1 MSDGTVHRI
10 GMRYV
15 HVVAGLAVLV
25 GVIAAAVVAE
35 AAWSRAA
42 EDTPP
47 QAELRNCR
55 SRAEGRAPIRMAVGP
70 NDVRLGPLVLG
81 NVLSAGSTG
90 RTSDPLWP
98 YGRKVPILL
107 PARSRVV
114 LAIAPEAQELAALQ
128 HRNTWVQAVRFTA
141 CFERVP
147 AFAYRGTVGKT
158 TFFPFGITLRE
169 PTACLP
175 LELWID
181 GRSAPIRRLIPI
193 GRRTC

>member
-1 MSDGTVHRI
+1 
-10 GMRYV
+10 MRCFRL
-15 HVVAGLAVLV
+15 ALGLAVLA
-25 GVIAAAVVAE
+25 VIVLGAVAAE
-35 AAWSRAA
+35 AAWSRIA
-42 EDTPP
+42 EDAPP

-55 SRAEGRAPIRMAVGP
+55 SRAEGRAPIRMTVGP
-70 NDVRLGPLVLG
+70 NDVRIGPLVLG
-81 NVLSAGSTG
+81 NVRSAGSTG

-114 LAIAPEAQELAALQ
+114 LAIAPEAAALAALQ

-147 AFAYRGTVGKT
+147 AFGYRGTVGKT
-158 TFFPFGITLRE
+158 TFFPFGIALRE

-175 LELWID
+175 MELWMD
-181 GRSAPIRRLIPI
+181 GRAAAIRRLVPI